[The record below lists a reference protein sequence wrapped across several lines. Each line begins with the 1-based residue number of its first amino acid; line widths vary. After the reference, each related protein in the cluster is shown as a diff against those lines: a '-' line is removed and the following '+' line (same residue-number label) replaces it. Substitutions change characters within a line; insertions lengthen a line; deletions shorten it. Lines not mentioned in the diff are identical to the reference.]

1 MFTII
6 WYIFLV
12 FTITTSIVWI
22 IENNGSLIINWL
34 GYEIQTDILTA
45 TLIFAFFLVFI
56 ALISYILTRLLSIK
70 FPQLL
75 KLLFKKSY
83 TKKLEKIITN
93 HHKGFETL
101 TKLLLAIEVDDY
113 ESAKKIHKD
122 FSKQI
127 KYKNLNNF
135 FEAKFALENNDF
147 TISEKYFAQYD
158 RNPHAKIL
166 SLKSKLKIA
175 IKANADAKAIE
186 LAKQIL
192 TLKKDSIKT
201 AQELLKLYKKIGNW
215 QSIKSLIN
223 EFGAEKFKEELQKRD
238 LVILNTSLAFEA
250 LKNKKYLRAI
260 KYCKIALA
268 NDSKFLPANEI
279 LIKSW
284 IKLGFKFKA
293 ISIIKKLWKE
303 NPYIILVE
311 IYDSIHRKASLKKR
325 IHAIKKLA
333 ILNSDS
339 TIGNIAIAIVAY
351 RAGAFQI
358 AKEFLNLA
366 LVTEKTQNLYRLL
379 AYTEKHLGNNVEF
392 LKNLSISKTFPKNSE
407 YICNNCMHSSVK
419 WSATCDKCSSY
430 DSIQWNNK
438 L

>member
-1 MFTII
+1 MFTIL

-22 IENNGSLIINWL
+22 IENNGSLILNWL

-45 TLIFAFFLVFI
+45 TLIFAFFLVSI

-83 TKKLEKIITN
+83 TKKLEKIISN

-101 TKLLLAIEVDDY
+101 SRLLLAIEVDDY
-113 ESAKKIHKD
+113 EGAKKIHKD

-147 TISEKYFAQYD
+147 DISQKYFAQYD
-158 RNPHAKIL
+158 KNPHAKIL
-166 SLKSKLKIA
+166 LLKSKLKIA
-175 IKANADAKAIE
+175 IKNNEDVKAIE

-192 TLKKDSIKT
+192 VLKKDSIKT
-201 AQELLKLYKKIGNW
+201 AQELLKLYKKNGNW

-223 EFGAEKFKEELQKRD
+223 EFGADNFKEELQKRD
-238 LVILNTSLAFEA
+238 LAILNTSLAFEA
-250 LKNKKYLRAI
+250 LKNKKYFRAI
-260 KYCKIALA
+260 KYCKMALSSD
-268 NDSKFLPANEI
+268 NQFLPANEI

-293 ISIIKKLWKE
+293 ISIIKNLWKE
-303 NPYIILVE
+303 NPHIILVE
-311 IYDSIHRKASLKKR
+311 IYDSLYRKASLKKR
-325 IHAIKKLA
+325 IYAVKKLA

-339 TIGNIAIAIVAY
+339 TIGNIAIAIVAF
-351 RAGAFQI
+351 RASAFQV

-366 LVTEKTQNLYRLL
+366 LVTEKTQSLYRLL
-379 AYTEKHLGNNVEF
+379 AYTEKHLGNNDEF
-392 LKNLSISKTFPKNSE
+392 LKNLSIAKTLPKNSN
-407 YICNNCMHSSVK
+407 YICNNCGHSSSK
-419 WSATCDKCSSY
+419 WSATCEKCSSY
-430 DSIQWNNK
+430 DSIQWNN
-438 L
+438 

>member
-260 KYCKIALA
+260 KYCKMALS
-268 NDSKFLPANEI
+268 NDDQFLPAHEI

-284 IKLGFKFKA
+284 IRLGFKFKA

-311 IYDSIHRKASLKKR
+311 IYDSLYRKASLKKR
-325 IHAIKKLA
+325 IHAVKKLA

>member
-1 MFTII
+1 MFTIL

-22 IENNGSLIINWL
+22 IENNGSLILNWL

-45 TLIFAFFLVFI
+45 TLIFAFFLVSI

-83 TKKLEKIITN
+83 TRKLEKIISN

-101 TKLLLAIEVDDY
+101 SRLLLAIEVDDY

-147 TISEKYFAQYD
+147 DVSQKYFAQYD
-158 RNPHAKIL
+158 KNPHAKIL
-166 SLKSKLKIA
+166 LLKSKLKIA
-175 IKANADAKAIE
+175 INNNEDAKAIE

-192 TLKKDSIKT
+192 VLKKDSIKT
-201 AQELLKLYKKIGNW
+201 AQELLKLYKKNGNW

-223 EFGAEKFKEELQKRD
+223 EFGADKFKEELQKRD
-238 LVILNTSLAFEA
+238 LVILNTSLAHEA
-250 LKNKKYLRAI
+250 LKNKKYFRAI
-260 KYCKIALA
+260 KYCKMALSSD
-268 NDSKFLPANEI
+268 NQFLPANEI

-293 ISIIKKLWKE
+293 ISIIKNLWKE

-311 IYDSIHRKASLKKR
+311 IYDSLYRKASLKKR
-325 IHAIKKLA
+325 IYAVKKLA

-339 TIGNIAIAIVAY
+339 TIGNIAIAVVAY
-351 RAGAFQI
+351 RASAFQV

-366 LVTEKTQNLYRLL
+366 LVNEKTQSLYRLL
-379 AYTEKHLGNNVEF
+379 AYTEKHLGNNDEF
-392 LKNLSISKTFPKNSE
+392 LKNLSISKTLPKNSN
-407 YICNNCMHSSVK
+407 YICNNCGHSSSK
-419 WSATCDKCSSY
+419 WSAACEKCSSY
-430 DSIQWNNK
+430 DSIQWNN
-438 L
+438 

>member
-1 MFTII
+1 MFTIL

-22 IENNGSLIINWL
+22 IENNGSLLINWL

-45 TLIFAFFLVFI
+45 TLIFAFFLVSI
-56 ALISYILTRLLSIK
+56 ALISYVLTRLLAIK

-83 TKKLEKIITN
+83 TKKLEKIILN

-101 TKLLLAIEVDDY
+101 SKLLLAIEVEDY

-122 FSKQI
+122 FANQI

-147 TISEKYFAQYD
+147 EASEKYFSQFEK
-158 RNPHAKIL
+158 NPHAKIL
-166 SLKSKLKIA
+166 LLKSKLKIA
-175 IKANADAKAIE
+175 VKNNEDAKAIE
-186 LAKQIL
+186 IAKQIL
-192 TLKKDSIKT
+192 ILKKDSIKT
-201 AQELLKLYKKIGNW
+201 ARELLNLYKKNGNW
-215 QSIKSLIN
+215 QLAKSLIN
-223 EFGAEKFKEELQKRD
+223 DFGADKFKEELQKRD
-238 LVILNTSLAFEA
+238 LVILNTSLAHEA
-250 LKNKKYLRAI
+250 LKNKKYFRAI
-260 KYCKIALA
+260 KYSKMALL
-268 NDSKFLPANEI
+268 NNEQFLPANEI

-284 IKLGFKFKA
+284 IRLGFKFKA
-293 ISIIKKLWKE
+293 LSIIKNLWKE
-303 NPYIILVE
+303 NPHVILVE
-311 IYDSIHRKASLKKR
+311 IYSSLYRKASLKKR
-325 IHAIKKLA
+325 IYAVKKLA

-351 RAGAFQI
+351 RASAFQV

-366 LVTEKTQNLYRLL
+366 LINEKTQSLYRLL
-379 AYTEKHLGNNVEF
+379 AYTEKHLGNNDEF
-392 LKNLSISKTFPKNSE
+392 LKNLSISKTLPKNSK
-407 YICNNCMHSSVK
+407 YICNNCGHSSSK

-430 DSIQWNNK
+430 DSIQWNN
-438 L
+438 

>member
-1 MFTII
+1 MFTIL

-22 IENNGSLIINWL
+22 IENNGSLILNWL

-45 TLIFAFFLVFI
+45 TLIFAFFLVSI

-83 TKKLEKIITN
+83 TKKLEKIISN

-101 TKLLLAIEVDDY
+101 SRLLLAIEVDDY

-147 TISEKYFAQYD
+147 DISQKYFAQYD
-158 RNPHAKIL
+158 KNPHAKIL
-166 SLKSKLKIA
+166 LLKSKLKIA
-175 IKANADAKAIE
+175 IKNNEDAKAIE

-192 TLKKDSIKT
+192 VLKKDSIKT
-201 AQELLKLYKKIGNW
+201 AQELLKLYKKNGNW

-223 EFGAEKFKEELQKRD
+223 EFGADNFKEELQKRD
-238 LVILNTSLAFEA
+238 LAILNTSLAFEA
-250 LKNKKYLRAI
+250 LKNKKYFRAI
-260 KYCKIALA
+260 KYCKMALSSD
-268 NDSKFLPANEI
+268 NQFLPANEI

-293 ISIIKKLWKE
+293 ISIIKNLWKE
-303 NPYIILVE
+303 NPHIILVE
-311 IYDSIHRKASLKKR
+311 IYDSLYRKASLKKR
-325 IHAIKKLA
+325 IYAVKKLA

-339 TIGNIAIAIVAY
+339 TIGNIAIAIVAF
-351 RAGAFQI
+351 RASAFQV

-366 LVTEKTQNLYRLL
+366 LVTEKTQSLYRLL
-379 AYTEKHLGNNVEF
+379 AYTEKHLGNNDEF
-392 LKNLSISKTFPKNSE
+392 LKNLSISKTLPKNSN
-407 YICNNCMHSSVK
+407 YICNNCGHSSSK
-419 WSATCDKCSSY
+419 WSATCEK
-430 DSIQWNNK
+430 
-438 L
+438 

>member
-1 MFTII
+1 MFTIL

-22 IENNGSLIINWL
+22 IENNGSLILNWL

-45 TLIFAFFLVFI
+45 TLIFAFFLVSI

-83 TKKLEKIITN
+83 TRKLEKIISN

-101 TKLLLAIEVDDY
+101 SRLLLAIEVDDY

-147 TISEKYFAQYD
+147 DVSQKYFAQYD
-158 RNPHAKIL
+158 KNPHAKIL
-166 SLKSKLKIA
+166 LLKSKLKIA
-175 IKANADAKAIE
+175 INNNEDAKAIE

-192 TLKKDSIKT
+192 VLKKDSIKT
-201 AQELLKLYKKIGNW
+201 AQELLKLYKKNGNW

-223 EFGAEKFKEELQKRD
+223 EFGADKFKEELQKRD
-238 LVILNTSLAFEA
+238 LVILNTSLAHEA
-250 LKNKKYLRAI
+250 LKNKKYFRAI
-260 KYCKIALA
+260 KYCKMALSSD
-268 NDSKFLPANEI
+268 NQFLPANEI

-293 ISIIKKLWKE
+293 ISIIKNLWKE

-311 IYDSIHRKASLKKR
+311 IYDSLYRKASLKKR
-325 IHAIKKLA
+325 IYAVKKLA

-339 TIGNIAIAIVAY
+339 TIGNIAIALVAY
-351 RAGAFQI
+351 RASAFQV

-366 LVTEKTQNLYRLL
+366 LVNEKTQSLYRLL
-379 AYTEKHLGNNVEF
+379 AYTEKHLGNNDEF
-392 LKNLSISKTFPKNSE
+392 LKNLSISKTLPKNSN
-407 YICNNCMHSSVK
+407 YICNNCGHSSSK
-419 WSATCDKCSSY
+419 WSAACEKCSSY
-430 DSIQWNNK
+430 DSIQWNN
-438 L
+438 